1 METQIKNALFRP
13 KLNVGFFFLSLGL
26 LISLITSVISFLNLI
41 FESLDK
47 KFPDVLNS
55 TYIYGS
61 ESYQFDAIR
70 TALATLIIFF
80 PVFLLVHY
88 FWDKQI
94 KKGLGVFD
102 EVVKKW
108 LIYIVLFLSSLVVVI
123 DLVTLVRYF
132 VSGEI
137 TSRFIYKV
145 LAVLLVALFVGTYY
159 ILELLG
165 KKKVYIFPI
174 GITSAIKS
182 SIWVL
187 LVISFGFY
195 VMGSPANQRLSRLDD
210 RKISDLQ
217 SIQYQIINYYQQKEV
232 LPKELKDLV
241 NPLTGYYLPVSP
253 EIEKGVTYDYKVI
266 DAKKLTFSL
275 CTTFNLSIKKGW
287 VENTNGGGIALY
299 DKDVAVPVSPYVG
312 GVNESWSHEAG
323 YTCFERTIDKDIYP
337 PFEKQNLR

>member
-1 METQIKNALFRP
+1 METQIKNAIFRP

-55 TYIYGS
+55 TYIYGYDT
-61 ESYQFDAIR
+61 YQFDGIR

-94 KKGLGVFD
+94 KKGLGTLD
-102 EVVKKW
+102 EVIKKW

-137 TSRFIYKV
+137 TSRFVYKV
-145 LAVLLVALFVGTYY
+145 IAVLLVALFVGTYY
-159 ILELLG
+159 IFELLG
-165 KKKVYIFPI
+165 KKKFYIFPI
-174 GITSAIKS
+174 GITSAIKAS
-182 SIWVL
+182 VWVL
-187 LVISFGFY
+187 LVIIFGFY
-195 VMGSPANQRLSRLDD
+195 VMGSPKTQRLSRLDE
-210 RKISDLQ
+210 RKITDLQ
-217 SIQYQIINYYQQKEV
+217 NIQYQIINYYQQKEI
-232 LPKELKDLV
+232 LPKELKDLA
-241 NPLTGYYLPVSP
+241 NPLTGYSLPVSP
-253 EIEKGVTYDYKVI
+253 EVGVTYDYKII
-266 DAKKLTFSL
+266 DEKKLTFSL
-275 CTTFNLSIKKGW
+275 CTNFNLAIAKGW
-287 VENTNGGGIALY
+287 VETSNAIPVY
-299 DKDVAVPVSPYVG
+299 EKDISVSSYPYSG
-312 GVNESWSHEAG
+312 GVNESWNHDAG
-323 YTCFERTIDKDIYP
+323 YSCFERTIDKDIYP

>member
-1 METQIKNALFRP
+1 METQIKNAIFRP
-13 KLNVGFFFLSLGL
+13 KLSIGFFFLSLGL

-55 TYIYGS
+55 TYIYGY
-61 ESYQFDAIR
+61 ETYQFDAIR

-80 PVFLLVHY
+80 PVFLIVHY

-94 KKGLGVFD
+94 KKGLGSLD
-102 EVVKKW
+102 EVIKKW

-145 LAVLLVALFVGTYY
+145 IAVLLVALFIGTYY

-165 KKKVYIFPI
+165 KKKFYVFPI

-182 SIWVL
+182 SVWVL

-217 SIQYQIINYYQQKEV
+217 SIQGQIIYYYQQKSI
-232 LPKELKDLV
+232 LPKDLQSLV
-241 NPLTGYYLPVSP
+241 NPLSGFYLPVSP
-253 EIEKGVTYDYKVI
+253 EVEKGITYEYQVI
-266 DAKKLTFSL
+266 DEKKLTFSL
-275 CTTFNLSIKKGW
+275 CTTFNLPIQKGW
-287 VENTNGGGIALY
+287 VEGNNNAIPLGGKDIA
-299 DKDVAVPVSPYVG
+299 VSSYPYPG
-312 GVNESWSHEAG
+312 GVNESWAHEAG